1 MENGKVLPSFSFT
14 QFRKET
20 FYRRSSDPSIARIRS
35 KSYLRVKN
43 AEFVQILFETRQTT
57 RLIN

>member
-1 MENGKVLPSFSFT
+1 MLL
-14 QFRKET
+14 R
-20 FYRRSSDPSIARIRS
+20 SIARIRS

>member
-1 MENGKVLPSFSFT
+1 MGRLYHHFRLRNSERKLFIDAPPIHPLHGYVLNPI
-14 QFRKET
+14 
-20 FYRRSSDPSIARIRS
+20 Y
-35 KSYLRVKN
+35 VKN